1 VLDFT
6 ELRAPVESLEED
18 FELDRPDFVDELE
31 LPAEDLDEERRLRVL
46 DLDWLREVELLCLDE
61 DFTAL
66 ELTVV
71 RELDPE
77 VLRTL
82 VLLSF
87 WELAALRLEELDPR
101 DEDKEG
107 TVRDEPLNSRETLV
121 DELFDDRRD
130 EREDD
135 DRSDVEDELSSVS
148 INVRRRPPAK
158 LGCTNL
164 RCACGRCARKTRGHC
179 GYLNRGCYCLLGLWA
194 SSSFPLSPDY
204 VELSDGLL
212 HRNLFAFCSSSQRF
226 LII

>member
-1 VLDFT
+1 MLDFP
-6 ELRAPVESLEED
+6 ELRAPVDSLEAD
-18 FELDRPDFVDELE
+18 FELKRPDFVDELE
-31 LPAEDLDEERRLRVL
+31 LPAEDLDEERELMVL
-46 DLDWLREVELLCLDE
+46 DLDWLREVELLSLDE

-66 ELTVV
+66 ELTDV

-101 DEDKEG
+101 DEDEEG
-107 TVRDEPLNSRETLV
+107 TVRDEPLNTRETLV

-135 DRSDVEDELSSVS
+135 DRSDVEDELLSVS
-148 INVRRRPPAK
+148 IDVERRPAVK

-164 RCACGRCARKTRGHC
+164 RCTCG
-179 GYLNRGCYCLLGLWA
+179 
-194 SSSFPLSPDY
+194 
-204 VELSDGLL
+204 
-212 HRNLFAFCSSSQRF
+212 
-226 LII
+226 